1 LNAATL
7 VAPRQG
13 AADRGGFDARV
24 RAELLAVVYNDQPVS
39 LIAAWVFSF
48 ALTFILGYV
57 SGSTVLW
64 AWFGGMSVVLGL
76 RFYLSVRFRRLAS
89 APRNLEKWERVFFIG
104 AVTTAVFWGWV
115 AWYAYPIATPT
126 LKGVVVVLIGG
137 VVAASSRTV
146 ACQLPAY
153 CVYAIVSVLPLVLRL
168 FVRDYAS
175 GALLGAFAVLY
186 VVLMLGLG
194 RSFRDTVAN
203 TFRLRFENADLAA
216 QLQRDIAAR
225 ELAESALRTS
235 EEQLQFAHY
244 ALDHAEDLVAIVG
257 RDGRVHHANEALC
270 RYTGRTAEELA
281 ATPVSGSILVLDAGQ
296 LSSRWDAVKRSRA
309 VTFETE
315 VLTRTGERRPV
326 EVNAS
331 FVEFN
336 GREAVCMIA
345 RDLAPRRA
353 AEQEKL
359 RLVQQ
364 LQETQRLESLGV
376 LAGGVAHDF
385 NNLLTAI
392 LGNASLAREQL
403 EQPQAVGDMLGQ
415 IETAAEQAAGLCRQM
430 LVYAGKGQLAME
442 PLDISMLVAQTQ
454 KLLEM
459 TVGRRARLQLRLQS
473 DLPLVLGD
481 ASQLRQIV
489 LNLVHNA
496 AEAIV
501 TPEGRIVVTTA
512 PVLIDGQRIA
522 TAKISADIPVGDG
535 VALIIEDNGAGMDR
549 ETCDRIFE
557 PFFTTKFTGRG
568 LGLAAVL
575 GIVRSHRALLEVQSE
590 PGQGSTFALLMPA
603 IPNAKPK
610 PTAAGPIIA
619 AAKRHEGRVLIIDD
633 EQTVRDIARQVLQRI
648 GLAVEVASDADSA
661 LEAIDHDPHRFDLLL
676 IDMTMPG
683 RDGIMTLR
691 EIRRRGTR
699 APAVLMSG
707 FSEQQLRQQAASDGI
722 AEFLQKPFD
731 YATLRSKVETVLRA

>member
-7 VAPRQG
+7 VLPRPG
-13 AADRGGFDARV
+13 AADCGGIDARV
-24 RAELLAVVYNDQPVS
+24 RAELLAVVYKDQPVS

-48 ALTFILGYV
+48 ALTFILAYAG
-57 SGSTVLW
+57 GSAVLW
-64 AWFGGMSVVLGL
+64 TWFGGMSVVLGL
-76 RFYLSVRFRRLAS
+76 RFYLSVRFRRLVSVA
-89 APRNLEKWERVFFIG
+89 RDLETWEWRFFIG
-104 AVTTAVFWGWV
+104 AVTTAAFWGWV

-146 ACQLPAY
+146 ACQLSAY

-168 FVRDYAS
+168 FVRDYTS

-203 TFRLRFENADLAA
+203 TLRLRFENADLAA
-216 QLQRDIAAR
+216 QLQRDIVAR
-225 ELAESALRTS
+225 EAAESALRTS
-235 EEQLQFAHY
+235 EEQLRFAHY

-257 RDGRVHHANEALC
+257 RDGRVHHANDALC
-270 RYTGRTAEELA
+270 RYTGRSADELA
-281 ATPVSGSILVLDAGQ
+281 ATPVQGCIFALDPGQ
-296 LSSRWDAVKRSRA
+296 LTLRWDAVKQSRA
-309 VTFETE
+309 ATFETE
-315 VLTRTGERRPV
+315 VLTRVGERRPV

-331 FVEFN
+331 YVEFN

-345 RDLAPRRA
+345 RDLAPRHA

-359 RLVQQ
+359 KLVQQ

-430 LVYAGKGQLAME
+430 LAYAGKGQLTME
-442 PLDISMLVAQTQ
+442 PLHVSTLVAETK

-459 TVGRRARLQLRLQS
+459 TVGRRARLELRLQS
-473 DLPLVLGD
+473 DLPLIIGD

-501 TPEGRIVVTTA
+501 APEGRIVVTTA
-512 PVLIDGQRIA
+512 PVTIDAKRIA
-522 TAKISADIPVGDG
+522 AAKIRADIPAGEG
-535 VALIIEDNGAGMDR
+535 VALIIEDNGVGMDA
-549 ETCDRIFE
+549 ETCSRIFE

-575 GIVRSHRALLEVQSE
+575 GIVRSHRALLEVESA
-590 PGQGSTFALLMPA
+590 PGQGSRFALLMPA
-603 IPNAKPK
+603 LPSAKPK
-610 PTAAGPIIA
+610 PTVAAPIVA
-619 AAKRHEGRVLIIDD
+619 AAKRPEGRVLIVDD
-633 EQTVRDIARQVLQRI
+633 EQAVRDIARQVLLRI
-648 GLAVEVASDADSA
+648 GLAVEVASDGDSA
-661 LEAIDHDPHRFDLLL
+661 LEIIGTDPRRFDLLL

-691 EIRRRGTR
+691 EIRRRGMRT
-699 APAVLMSG
+699 PAVLMSG
-707 FSEQQLRQQAASDGI
+707 FSEHQLRQQAGNDGI

-731 YATLRSKVETVLRA
+731 YATLRAKVEAALGA

>member
-1 LNAATL
+1 LNAATS
-7 VAPRQG
+7 VVPRHA
-13 AADRGGFDARV
+13 AADRGGIDARV
-24 RAELLAVVYNDQPVS
+24 RAELLAVVYKDQPVS
-39 LIAAWVFSF
+39 LIAAWIFSF
-48 ALTFILGYV
+48 ALTFILAYA
-57 SGSTVLW
+57 SGNAVLW
-64 AWFGGMSVVLGL
+64 TWFSGMSVVLGL
-76 RFYLSVRFRRLAS
+76 RFYLSLRFRRLAS
-89 APRNLEKWERVFFIG
+89 AQRNQETWEWRFFLG
-104 AVTTAVFWGWV
+104 AIATAVFWGWV
-115 AWYAYPIATPT
+115 AWYAYPLATPT

-146 ACQLPAY
+146 ACQLSAY

-186 VVLMLGLG
+186 VMLMLGLG

-203 TFRLRFENADLAA
+203 TFRLRFENADLAV
-216 QLQRDIAAR
+216 QLQRDIVAR
-225 ELAESALRTS
+225 EAAESALRTS
-235 EEQLQFAHY
+235 EEQLRFAHY

-257 RDGRVHHANEALC
+257 RDGRIHHANEALR
-270 RYTGRTAEELA
+270 RYTGRSADEPA
-281 ATPVSGSILVLDAGQ
+281 ATSVEGSILALDADQ
-296 LSSRWDAVKRSRA
+296 LSAQWDAVKRSRA

-315 VLTRTGERRPV
+315 VLTRIGERRPV

-331 FVEFN
+331 YVEFN

-345 RDLAPRRA
+345 RDLAPRHA

-392 LGNASLAREQL
+392 LGNASLAKEQL
-403 EQPQAVGDMLGQ
+403 DQPRAVGDMLGQ

-430 LVYAGKGQLAME
+430 LAYAGKGQLAME
-442 PLDISMLVAQTQ
+442 PLDVSALVAETQ

-459 TVGRRARLQLRLQS
+459 TVGRRARLELRLQP
-473 DLPLVLGD
+473 DLPLIIGD

-512 PVLIDGQRIA
+512 PVLIDAQRIA
-522 TAKISADIPVGDG
+522 TAKIRADIPVGEG
-535 VALIIEDNGAGMDR
+535 VALIIEDNGAGMDV
-549 ETCDRIFE
+549 ETCNRIFE

-575 GIVRSHRALLEVQSE
+575 GIVRAHRALLDVQSE
-590 PGQGSTFALLMPA
+590 PGRGSRFALLIPA
-603 IPNAKPK
+603 IPIAKPK
-610 PTAAGPIIA
+610 ASAAVSIVA
-619 AAKRHEGRVLIIDD
+619 APSRHEGRVLIIDD
-633 EQTVRDIARQVLQRI
+633 EQAVRDIARQVLQRI
-648 GLAVEVASDADSA
+648 GLTVEVAADGDSA
-661 LEAIDHDPHRFDLLL
+661 LEIIGNDPQRFDLLL

-707 FSEQQLRQQAASDGI
+707 FSEHQLREQAGNDGI

-731 YATLRSKVETVLRA
+731 YATLRSKVEAALRA